1 MNEQVLQALRTVIE
15 PDLGVNIVD
24 LGLVYGAEMVDGK
37 VEVEMTMTTP
47 ACPYQGQM
55 RETAEEMIWRQVPGV
70 ESVDI
75 QVVWSPPWQEKMMSE
90 KAREQLGW
98 KK

>member
-1 MNEQVLQALRTVIE
+1 MNEGVLQALRTVIE

-24 LGLVYGAEMVDGK
+24 LGLVYRAEIEDGR

-55 RETAEEMIWRQVPGV
+55 REAVEQMIWRQVPGV

-98 KK
+98 KE